1 MIENNR
7 NFKISMD
14 YDKINKKV
22 ERMNNENS
30 TEKLRSFS
38 DIVYVYFLTAS
49 KKNNEKILFI
59 DEETGEVIEDY
70 KEKHRYL
77 YCDTFTKTQVAKD
90 LGISRPTLNKK
101 LETLFKIGLI
111 KESQGWSKEKK
122 KYVPV
127 WIFPPFN
134 IEDFIDAK
142 TANFFTEL
150 ALYKNQ
156 YSKKGTMHEK
166 IIELLFDLKRYW
178 YAVEKNKSFYIT
190 NLLKDLNLSDKAEN
204 RIRIF
209 DYLLLLQGLE
219 IINFDVKEAIYDGR
233 VMRYFVLTYFN
244 DSYNKKMKTY
254 SQLLSGEEEM
264 KDFLNAQK
272 RIIDFNVNVF

>member
-1 MIENNR
+1 MV
-7 NFKISMD
+7 KIT
-14 YDKINKKV
+14 NKSQEFSNLEVYNMTK
-22 ERMNNENS
+22 S
-30 TEKLRSFS
+30 HKLNT
-38 DIVYVYFLTAS
+38 L
-49 KKNNEKILFI
+49 KNLEDGAKLDVAGFMEWEDTN
-59 DEETGEVIEDY
+59 EETGEVIEDY

-209 DYLLLLQGLE
+209 DYLLLL
-219 IINFDVKEAIYDGR
+219 
-233 VMRYFVLTYFN
+233 
-244 DSYNKKMKTY
+244 
-254 SQLLSGEEEM
+254 
-264 KDFLNAQK
+264 
-272 RIIDFNVNVF
+272 